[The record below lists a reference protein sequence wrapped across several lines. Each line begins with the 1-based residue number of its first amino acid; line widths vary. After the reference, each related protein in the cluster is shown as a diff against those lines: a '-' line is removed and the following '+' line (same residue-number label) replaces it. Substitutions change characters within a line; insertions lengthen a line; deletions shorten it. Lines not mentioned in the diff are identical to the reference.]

1 MELGDINERIS
12 EILSAIADF
21 LEMKGE
27 NVYRIMAFRKAARTI
42 SGLPKRVESKEDVL
56 SLPGIGKVIGDM
68 VEEILKSGTSSLYE
82 ELTREIPEGVREFL
96 QIQGI
101 GPKTAF
107 SIYKTTGAS
116 SLEELYELVS
126 TDRLR
131 EFNELKGK
139 TLEKIYSGI
148 EKALEKKRMLRLD
161 QGFAVYLA
169 VKDKLKGNPYIKD
182 IVLVGGLRRGKEINN
197 DVDILISTEN
207 KERLNSLLEEKIDS
221 YRVDIKFTT
230 PDMFFYDMFLY
241 TGSNSHTGKI
251 LELLGENRVFS
262 SEEEIYGTLNL
273 QYVPPEI
280 REGLGEI
287 ELAREHKL
295 PELISP
301 SDVKGDLHIH
311 SLWSDGT
318 ANILD
323 MASSCIRRGYKYMAI
338 TDHSGSLKVAG
349 GLTPEE
355 IREQHK
361 ELEIIKD
368 KLDGF
373 TILKGIEVD
382 ILPDGS
388 LDMPNDILKD
398 LDIVIAS
405 IHTNFR
411 MEEKEM
417 TERIIK
423 AISNP
428 YVDILAH
435 PTGRIILERD
445 PYKVDIEKVLKV
457 AGERGVIMEINS
469 SPERLDLNESLIRE
483 GKRYGV
489 RFAINTDA
497 HSPVHLDN
505 IIYGVIT
512 ARRGWLEAKDV
523 INTYSIYDLI
533 ELLGR
538 KK

>member
-1 MELGDINERIS
+1 MELGDINEKIA

-42 SGLPKRVESKEDVL
+42 SGLPKRIENKEDVI

-82 ELTREIPEGVREFL
+82 ELIREIPEGVREFQ

-107 SIYKTTGAS
+107 NIYKVTGAS
-116 SLEELYELVS
+116 SLEELYELVIN
-126 TDRLR
+126 DRLR
-131 EFNELKGK
+131 EFNELRGK
-139 TLEKIYSGI
+139 TLERVYSGI
-148 EKALEKKRMLRLD
+148 DKALEKKRMLRLD
-161 QGFAVYLA
+161 QGFAVYLT
-169 VKDKLKGNPYIKD
+169 VKDMLKSNPYVKD
-182 IVLVGGLRRGKEINN
+182 LVLVGGLRRGKEVNN
-197 DVDILISTEN
+197 DVDILLLTED
-207 KERLNSLLEEKIDS
+207 KDKLTSLLETKVDSYKID
-221 YRVDIKFTT
+221 IKITT
-230 PDMFFYDMFLY
+230 PETFFYDMFLY
-241 TGSNSHTGKI
+241 TGSNSHTSKV
-251 LELLGENRVFS
+251 LELLENRKRFN
-262 SEEEIYGTLNL
+262 SEEEIYNILGL

-280 REGLGEI
+280 REDLGEV
-287 ELAREHKL
+287 ELAREHRL
-295 PELISP
+295 PILISP
-301 SDVKGDLHIH
+301 TDLKGDLHTH

-323 MASSCIRRGYKYMAI
+323 MAFSCIKRGYKYMAI

-349 GLTPEE
+349 GLSPEE
-355 IREQHK
+355 IMEQHK
-361 ELEIIKD
+361 ELEMIED

-382 ILPDGS
+382 VLPDGT
-388 LDMPNDILKD
+388 LDTPEDILKE

-417 TERIIK
+417 TERILK

-428 YVDILAH
+428 YVNILAH
-435 PTGRIILERD
+435 PTGRILLERD
-445 PYKVDIEKVLKV
+445 PYRVDMEKILKV

-469 SPERLDLNESLIRE
+469 SPERLDLNEVLIRE
-483 GKRYGV
+483 GKRFGV
-489 RFAINTDA
+489 KFAINTDA
-497 HSPVHLDN
+497 HSPLHLDN
-505 IIYGVIT
+505 SIYGVIT
-512 ARRGWLEAKDV
+512 ARRGWLEPEDV
-523 INTYSIYDLI
+523 INTYDLE
-533 ELLGR
+533 ELKEILRRR
-538 KK
+538 K

>member
-42 SGLPKRVESKEDVL
+42 SGLPKRVESKDDVL

-107 SIYKTTGAS
+107 NIYKTTGAS

-131 EFNELKGK
+131 KFNELKGK
-139 TLEKIYSGI
+139 TLEKIYFGI

-161 QGFAVYLA
+161 QGFAVYLV

-207 KERLNSLLEEKIDS
+207 KEKLNSLLEEKMDS

-241 TGSNSHTGKI
+241 TGSNSHTTKI

-262 SEEEIYGTLNL
+262 SEEEIYSTLDL

-301 SDVKGDLHIH
+301 SDIKGDLHIH

-349 GLTPEE
+349 GLSPEE

-361 ELEIIKD
+361 ELEMIKD

-388 LDMPNDILKD
+388 LDMPDEVLKE

-435 PTGRIILERD
+435 PTGRILLERD

-512 ARRGWLEAKDV
+512 ARRGWLETEDV
-523 INTYSIYDLI
+523 INTYSIYNLV

>member
-27 NVYRIMAFRKAARTI
+27 NVYRIMAFRRAARTI
-42 SGLPKRVESKEDVL
+42 SGLPKRIECKEDVI

-68 VEEILKSGTSSLYE
+68 VEEILKNGTASLYE
-82 ELTREIPEGVREFL
+82 ELKREIPEGVREFQ

-107 SIYKTTGAS
+107 SIYKATGAS
-116 SLEELYELVS
+116 SLEELYELVLS
-126 TDRLR
+126 DRLK
-131 EFNELKGK
+131 EFNALKGK
-139 TLEKIYSGI
+139 TLEKVYLGI

-169 VKDKLKGNPYIKD
+169 IKDMFRSNPYVKDV
-182 IVLVGGLRRGKEINN
+182 VLVGGLRRGKEINN
-197 DVDILISTEN
+197 DVDILVLTED
-207 KERLNSLLEEKIDS
+207 KAKITSLLEPKIDS
-221 YRVDIKFTT
+221 YKIDIKIST
-230 PDMFFYDMFLY
+230 PEMFFYDMFLY
-241 TGSNSHTGKI
+241 TGSNSHTSKV
-251 LELLGENRVFS
+251 LELLGGNRSFN
-262 SEEEIYGTLNL
+262 SEEEIYDTLGL

-280 REGLGEI
+280 REGRGEI

-295 PELISP
+295 PDLISP
-301 SDVKGDLHIH
+301 GDLKGDLHIH

-318 ANILD
+318 SNILD
-323 MASSCIRRGYKYMAI
+323 MAVSCIKRGYRYMAI

-355 IREQHK
+355 IMEQHK
-361 ELEIIKD
+361 ELEMIKD
-368 KLDGF
+368 RLNGF

-388 LDMPNDILKD
+388 LDTPEEILKE

-405 IHTNFR
+405 IHTNFK
-411 MEEKEM
+411 MEEREM
-417 TERIIK
+417 TERIVR

-435 PTGRIILERD
+435 PTGRILLERE

-469 SPERLDLNESLIRE
+469 SPERLDLNEELIRE

-497 HSPVHLDN
+497 HSPLHLDN
-505 IIYGVIT
+505 SIYGVIT

-523 INTYSIYDLI
+523 VNTYELNNLI
-533 ELLGR
+533 EVLR
-538 KK
+538 R

>member
-1 MELGDINERIS
+1 MELGDINEKIA

-42 SGLPKRVESKEDVL
+42 SGLPKRIESKEDVI

-68 VEEILKSGTSSLYE
+68 IEEILKSGTASLYE
-82 ELTREIPEGVREFL
+82 ELIHEIPEGVREFQ

-107 SIYKTTGAS
+107 SIYKATGAS
-116 SLEELYELVS
+116 SLEELYELVT

-131 EFNELKGK
+131 EFDELKNK
-139 TLEKIYSGI
+139 TLEKVYSGI

-169 VKDKLKGNPYIKD
+169 VRDMFKSNPYVKD
-182 IVLVGGLRRGKEINN
+182 LVLVGGLRRGKEVNS
-197 DVDILISTEN
+197 DVDILLLTED
-207 KERLNSLLEEKIDS
+207 KDKFASFLDTKIDS
-221 YRVDIKFTT
+221 YRVDIKITT
-230 PDMFFYDMFLY
+230 PETFFYDMFLY
-241 TGSNSHTGKI
+241 TGSNSHTTRI
-251 LELLGENRVFS
+251 LELLENRKSFN
-262 SEEEIYGTLNL
+262 SEEEIYSTLGL
-273 QYVPPEI
+273 QYIPPEI

-287 ELAREHKL
+287 ELARGHNL
-295 PELISP
+295 PSLISLT
-301 SDVKGDLHIH
+301 DLKGDLHIH

-318 ANILD
+318 ANVLD
-323 MASSCIRRGYKYMAI
+323 MALSCIKHGYKYMAI

-349 GLTPEE
+349 GLSPEE
-355 IREQHK
+355 IMEQHK
-361 ELEIIKD
+361 ELEMIKD
-368 KLDGF
+368 RLDGF

-388 LDMPNDILKD
+388 LDTPDDILKE

-417 TERIIK
+417 TERIVR

-428 YVDILAH
+428 YVNILAH

-445 PYKVDIEKVLKV
+445 PYKVDMEKILKV

-469 SPERLDLNESLIRE
+469 SPERLDLNDVLIRE
-483 GKRYGV
+483 GKRFGV
-489 RFAINTDA
+489 KFAINTDA
-497 HSPVHLDN
+497 HSPLHLDN
-505 IIYGVIT
+505 SVYGVIT
-512 ARRGWLEAKDV
+512 ARRGWLEPKDV
-523 INTYSIYDLI
+523 VNTYNLD
-533 ELLGR
+533 ELKEILRRRG
-538 KK
+538 

>member
-1 MELGDINERIS
+1 
-12 EILSAIADF
+12 
-21 LEMKGE
+21 
-27 NVYRIMAFRKAARTI
+27 
-42 SGLPKRVESKEDVL
+42 
-56 SLPGIGKVIGDM
+56 
-68 VEEILKSGTSSLYE
+68 
-82 ELTREIPEGVREFL
+82 
-96 QIQGI
+96 
-101 GPKTAF
+101 
-107 SIYKTTGAS
+107 
-116 SLEELYELVS
+116 
-126 TDRLR
+126 
-131 EFNELKGK
+131 
-139 TLEKIYSGI
+139 
-148 EKALEKKRMLRLD
+148 
-161 QGFAVYLA
+161 
-169 VKDKLKGNPYIKD
+169 
-182 IVLVGGLRRGKEINN
+182 
-197 DVDILISTEN
+197 
-207 KERLNSLLEEKIDS
+207 
-221 YRVDIKFTT
+221 
-230 PDMFFYDMFLY
+230 
-241 TGSNSHTGKI
+241 
-251 LELLGENRVFS
+251 
-262 SEEEIYGTLNL
+262 
-273 QYVPPEI
+273 
-280 REGLGEI
+280 
-287 ELAREHKL
+287 
-295 PELISP
+295 
-301 SDVKGDLHIH
+301 
-311 SLWSDGT
+311 
-318 ANILD
+318 
-323 MASSCIRRGYKYMAI
+323 MAI

-469 SPERLDLNESLIRE
+469 SPERLDLNDSLIRE

-533 ELLGR
+533 ELLWR